1 MLTDKYKMPLGFM
14 VLHAFLAA
22 LWNVAGVWLIS
33 QGQSPLGPT
42 ASLTGVAVLA
52 VLILAY
58 IFTLKKGYE
67 KTFLVLA
74 FVGAVVG
81 LLTIYGALTKEHSL
95 WPSEFWRYAGIAVN
109 SLALIGFSFA
119 MKVFFQ
125 RKNAKKT

>member
-1 MLTDKYKMPLGFM
+1 MLTNSYRTALLFM
-14 VLHAFLAA
+14 VAHAFLAA

-67 KTFLVLA
+67 KSFLALA
-74 FVGAVVG
+74 LVGALLG
-81 LLTIYGALTKEHSL
+81 LLTIYGALTKEQSL

-109 SLALIGFSFA
+109 ALALIGFLSA

-125 RKNAKKT
+125 RQNAKKK

>member
-1 MLTDKYKMPLGFM
+1 M

-42 ASLTGVAVLA
+42 ASMTGVAVLA

-67 KTFLVLA
+67 KAFLLLA
-74 FVGAVVG
+74 SVGALVG
-81 LLTIYGALTKEHSL
+81 LLTIYGALTKDPSL
-95 WPSEFWRYAGIAVN
+95 WPSEFWRVAGIAVN
-109 SLALIGFSFA
+109 SLAAIGFVLTL
-119 MKVFFQ
+119 KVFFQ
-125 RKNAKKT
+125 GKN

>member
-1 MLTDKYKMPLGFM
+1 MSVYRMPLIFM

-42 ASLTGVAVLA
+42 ASMLGVAVLA

-67 KTFLVLA
+67 KSFLVLA
-74 FVGAVVG
+74 SVGALVG
-81 LLTIYGALTKEHSL
+81 LLTIYGALTKDPSL

-109 SLALIGFSFA
+109 SLAAIGFA
-119 MKVFFQ
+119 LTLKVFFQ
-125 RKNAKKT
+125 GKN

>member
-1 MLTDKYKMPLGFM
+1 MLIDKYKVPLGFM

-42 ASLTGVAVLA
+42 ASMTGVAVLA

-67 KTFLVLA
+67 KAFLFLA
-74 FVGAVVG
+74 FLGAILGV
-81 LLTIYGALTKEHSL
+81 LTIYGALTKDPSL

-109 SLALIGFSFA
+109 SLAAIGFA
-119 MKVFFQ
+119 LTLKVFFQ
-125 RKNAKKT
+125 GKN